1 MAEIAYSVTS
11 TTGGDLL
18 LTWASV
24 TEADTF
30 QQYILRKVV
39 SEISTHISGTFGGS
53 TVTIKGGNIT
63 SEMLELTQIGGTAA
77 TATAA
82 DIYSILD
89 RPLYIQPTHAGGSS
103 TTLNVYMLVRN

>member
-1 MAEIAYSVTS
+1 MAEIAYSVDT
-11 TTGGDLL
+11 TTGGDKL
-18 LTWASV
+18 LTWAGV

-30 QQYILRKVV
+30 QQYLLTEVV

-53 TVTIKGGNIT
+53 TVTIKGGNVI
-63 SEMLELTQIGGTAA
+63 SEMLGMTQIGGDTAVA
-77 TATAA
+77 TTA
-82 DIYSILD
+82 DIFSILD